1 MLRRMTG
8 FVFQDSYREKLKT
21 LTDEEKGILVMA
33 LSEYHEN
40 GIIPELEQPMAVAFM
55 FIKDDID
62 RIEASYAAKCE
73 TNRSNREK
81 RAKKARRKADD
92 DRALPEYPEND
103 GGSLPTSTNAYE
115 ALPTSTNGYETPQE
129 KVKDKEKKK
138 KKSKVK
144 DNKETVSFDTDEKT
158 DGDFA
163 RFWSSYP
170 RKQNRAKALKVFRDL
185 DPDED
190 LLSVILDAVE
200 RQKQS
205 PQWTRDGG
213 QFIPLATTWLTGRR
227 WEDEDVCDI
236 APWQSGRDSG
246 YGHGI
251 GPDEC
256 FDYEQFF
263 DPPV

>member
-1 MLRRMTG
+1 MLFRS

-73 TNRSNREK
+73 ANKNNRAK
-81 RAKKARRKADD
+81 RTKKARAKADD

-115 ALPTSTNGYETPQE
+115 ALPTSTNGYETPQD
-129 KVKDKEKKK
+129 KDKDKEKEKE
-138 KKSKVK
+138 KSKAK

-213 QFIPLATTWLTGRR
+213 QFIPLATTWLSGRR

-236 APWQSGRDSG
+236 APRQSGRSNG
-246 YGHGI
+246 YDRGF

-256 FDYEQFF
+256 YDYEQFF
-263 DPPV
+263 DPSV